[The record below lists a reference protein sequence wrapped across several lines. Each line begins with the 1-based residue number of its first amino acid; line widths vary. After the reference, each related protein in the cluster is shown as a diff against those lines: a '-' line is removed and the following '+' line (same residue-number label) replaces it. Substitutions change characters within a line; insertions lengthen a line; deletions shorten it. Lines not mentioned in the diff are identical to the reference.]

1 VHEQDQRTGALLD
14 QVQAPGRGLDGGVAE
29 CGGRLGPHHG
39 IFSSVRGRTRVPV
52 DHAARRPADAIG
64 VANLASL
71 QDRMLERH
79 VRKGSERVMGDDVA
93 DTPAAMGPRLRA
105 AREHRGAT
113 LAGVSR
119 ATGISPSTLSRIET
133 GRRRPTLEVVLR
145 LAQEY
150 GVSLDE
156 LAGTA
161 PAAEPRTSAL
171 QRFGDDKAVLPL
183 TRYVGGLHAHK
194 HVLPAVQEPTTRP
207 RQVSHDGWEWLCV
220 LYGRLWL
227 ALGDQDLVLRAGD
240 VAEFDTRTPHGV
252 ANTSPGGPV
261 EYLIMFG
268 PQGER
273 LRPRTPPVPGP
284 RAR

>member
-1 VHEQDQRTGALLD
+1 MT
-14 QVQAPGRGLDGGVAE
+14 
-29 CGGRLGPHHG
+29 
-39 IFSSVRGRTRVPV
+39 
-52 DHAARRPADAIG
+52 
-64 VANLASL
+64 
-71 QDRMLERH
+71 
-79 VRKGSERVMGDDVA
+79 GDDVA
-93 DTPAAMGPRLRA
+93 DMLAAMGPRLRA
-105 AREHRGAT
+105 ARERRGST
-113 LAGVSR
+113 LTGVGR

-133 GRRRPTLEVVLR
+133 GRRKPTLEVVLQ
-145 LAQEY
+145 LATEY

-161 PAAEPRTSAL
+161 PAAETRTPATL
-171 QRFGDDKAVLPL
+171 RRFGHDKEVLPL

-194 HVLPAVQEPTTRP
+194 HVLPAVQEPPARP

-227 ALGDQDLVLRAGD
+227 ALGDQDLVLSAGD

-252 ANTSPGGPV
+252 ANAGPGGPV

-273 LRPRTPPVPGP
+273 LRPRTSPAPDP
-284 RAR
+284 RADWPAGNRHGGGTG